1 MSNLIDGKAVAA
13 KIRAEIKTQCE
24 EIYVRDGKRPKLAI
38 VFAGNNP
45 ASQIYVSSKEKA
57 CAEAGMDSIVLR
69 LPEDV
74 TQEDLQKAVKDLCDD
89 TSVNGVMVQ
98 LPLPDGIDSKPILES
113 IPFEKDVDGLSA
125 ISAGRAFHDEKCL
138 VPCTPKGIICLLKEC
153 NVPLAGKH
161 AVIVGRSNLVGK
173 PLSVLLLKENCTV
186 TVCHSKT
193 ENLQSFTLSADI
205 LVSAVG
211 KPCFIKKDMVKQGAT
226 VIDVGINRT
235 EHGLVGDVDDSVKEI
250 AGLITPV
257 PGGVGPM
264 TVTMLMLNTVEAYD
278 YQRHNLL

>member
-1 MSNLIDGKAVAA
+1 MSHLIDGKAVAA

-24 EIYVRDGKRPKLAI
+24 EIYIRDGKRPKLAI

-113 IPFEKDVDGLSA
+113 VPFEK
-125 ISAGRAFHDEKCL
+125 
-138 VPCTPKGIICLLKEC
+138 
-153 NVPLAGKH
+153 
-161 AVIVGRSNLVGK
+161 
-173 PLSVLLLKENCTV
+173 
-186 TVCHSKT
+186 
-193 ENLQSFTLSADI
+193 
-205 LVSAVG
+205 
-211 KPCFIKKDMVKQGAT
+211 
-226 VIDVGINRT
+226 
-235 EHGLVGDVDDSVKEI
+235 
-250 AGLITPV
+250 
-257 PGGVGPM
+257 
-264 TVTMLMLNTVEAYD
+264 
-278 YQRHNLL
+278 